1 VAIENPETTAYSV
14 TAPTVA
20 GFDDDAVPDFVARLN
35 WAPGRHQFALAAIG
49 RKLSVDDAGISRQ
62 ATGWGVSASGKV
74 AVGKRDDLRF
84 MITTGEGIGRYMGIG
99 FAPDA
104 AFSGRDIEPIAVT
117 GGFAAFRHAWTERL
131 HSTLSYSFLNV
142 DNDGALTPASAN
154 DSSSSWSANLFFTP
168 TPGLDLGVEYRHAQ
182 REIFSGAS
190 GEMDR
195 IHFAAKQSF

>member
-1 VAIENPETTAYSV
+1 
-14 TAPTVA
+14 
-20 GFDDDAVPDFVARLN
+20 
-35 WAPGRHQFALAAIG
+35 
-49 RKLSVDDAGISRQ
+49 
-62 ATGWGVSASGKV
+62 
-74 AVGKRDDLRF
+74 
-84 MITTGEGIGRYMGIG
+84 
-99 FAPDA
+99 
-104 AFSGRDIEPIAVT
+104 
-117 GGFAAFRHAWTERL
+117 
-131 HSTLSYSFLNV
+131 V